1 MGGAVPFLPIYV
13 FMGCTRITLTLPLTL
28 NPLYTCHL
36 FELQK
41 FINSDTTPHG
51 TRTGNGLSLLTVSEA
66 VSMIAAAP
74 PVGYGYTYL
83 IKHAVCKVQQ
93 LSPSIHPS
101 MKQAVEPQ
109 HQKKCA
115 GYHATKHSH
124 HYHFM

>member
-1 MGGAVPFLPIYV
+1 MSS
-13 FMGCTRITLTLPLTL
+13 
-28 NPLYTCHL
+28 

-51 TRTGNGLSLLTVSEA
+51 TQTGNQLNLPTASEA
-66 VSMIAAAP
+66 VNIIAVAQ

-83 IKHAVCKVQQ
+83 IKHAVCKVHQ
-93 LSPSIHPS
+93 LSKSIHPS

-109 HQKKCA
+109 HHTKCG